1 MASHLIHFFL
11 SLSLPIDSKCGP
23 LVIPP
28 ATIDL
33 LIEQQEGAPS
43 RELAPGRGCGL
54 DAEARVKAA
63 EPAQHSCILC
73 RAELC
78 GCPGHLAVP
87 KVKDGGRKRTCHCCQ
102 TSAWSLLTVGSTHQ
116 EQNQKCCHLA
126 PAPTTTTTWTQ
137 GSIKLTLFQA
147 FHLIKAVSVLL
158 NFSQE
163 EENMLKET
171 LEYKVGFPGLL
182 SNFTTC
188 S

>member
-28 ATIDL
+28 ATTDL

-73 RAELC
+73 RAELLWMSWSSC
-78 GCPGHLAVP
+78 SPRSKRWREKENLPLLSDLCMVFAHCWEHTPGTEPEMLPFSPSSHHHHHLDPRQHKTYFVSGLSSHKSCISVAELFTR
-87 KVKDGGRKRTCHCCQ
+87 GRKHAQR
-102 TSAWSLLTVGSTHQ
+102 
-116 EQNQKCCHLA
+116 N
-126 PAPTTTTTWTQ
+126 
-137 GSIKLTLFQA
+137 
-147 FHLIKAVSVLL
+147 
-158 NFSQE
+158 
-163 EENMLKET
+163 
-171 LEYKVGFPGLL
+171 PGV
-182 SNFTTC
+182 
-188 S
+188 